1 MRLSQIHL
9 LLKGSVPPDETT
21 SRNLR
26 SAPET
31 NWAHP
36 LAFRAPTASMQR
48 RLTMQVRYAIAVVTA
63 ILVGFGL
70 KLFFFSAPSAIA
82 NTGVV
87 TSVSM
92 NISEIQKNIK
102 NLPVDKINDMTFV
115 SD

>member
-1 MRLSQIHL
+1 MKPFQGAHDTPLKQIGIILSH
-9 LLKGSVPPDETT
+9 
-21 SRNLR
+21 
-26 SAPET
+26 SA
-31 NWAHP
+31 
-36 LAFRAPTASMQR
+36 APTASMQR
-48 RLTMQVRYAIAVVTA
+48 RLTMRARYAIAVVTA

-102 NLPVDKINDMTFV
+102 NLPVEKIHDMTFV

>member
-1 MRLSQIHL
+1 MKPLPGTYEAPLKQIGLILSH
-9 LLKGSVPPDETT
+9 
-21 SRNLR
+21 
-26 SAPET
+26 SAE
-31 NWAHP
+31 
-36 LAFRAPTASMQR
+36 PTASMQR